1 MTQQPHANYLRDQ
14 LAAATNDLASR
25 NDPNPEPELVE
36 AGDNDQDQ
44 DDTGGDSAE
53 EDRAQRAKRKKR
65 RYDKM
70 ARIEGRVTDAQ
81 LRRLDQLRA
90 DLMKRRTRTGDRIT
104 NNTLLRVAVEGL
116 LSCRRELHGDD
127 EDELQAAFLEFLDR
141 ARERS

>member
-36 AGDNDQDQ
+36 AGDNDQ